1 MNSQLELYT
10 SMSFARSV
18 GSLPSLLLL
27 SFLFFVITL
36 LYLLEFIDIPNF
48 KSESKKR
55 YYGQGVFL
63 LSVISYP
70 IFMLWF
76 MAGIFFYF
84 F

>member
-1 MNSQLELYT
+1 MSSQFELYT
-10 SMSFARSV
+10 SMSFARMV

-48 KSESKKR
+48 KSERKKK
-55 YYGQGVFL
+55 YYGQGVFFL
-63 LSVISYP
+63 ATISYP

>member
-1 MNSQLELYT
+1 MDSQLELYT
-10 SMSFARSV
+10 SMSFARTV
-18 GSLPSLLLL
+18 GSIPSLLLL
-27 SFLFFVITL
+27 SVLFFVITL

-48 KSESKKR
+48 KNERKKR
-55 YYGQGVFL
+55 YYGQGVFFL
-63 LSVISYP
+63 ATISYP